1 MAVKEASARWSS
13 DPRIEIRV
21 RETLRNWIT
30 FAHLVAE
37 SSGLTLRNLPLGPPA
52 LRNQPSAKRK

>member
-1 MAVKEASARWSS
+1 MAVKEASTPLSN

-21 RETLRNWIT
+21 RESLRNWIT

-37 SSGLTLRNLPLGPPA
+37 CSGLTLRNLPLGPPV
-52 LRNQPSAKRK
+52 LRN